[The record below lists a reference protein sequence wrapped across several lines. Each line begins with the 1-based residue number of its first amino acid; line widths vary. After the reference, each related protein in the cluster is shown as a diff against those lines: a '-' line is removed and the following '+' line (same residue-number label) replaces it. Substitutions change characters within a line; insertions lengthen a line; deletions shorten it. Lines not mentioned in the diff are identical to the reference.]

1 VREAVNIVHAE
12 GGRVLFV
19 ELTCPS
25 SVQEE
30 RVEAVSRAEFGKIRS
45 VRVLRELRETGAFD
59 VAALPDSGLKID
71 TGKIDAREA
80 ARTIASFFGLE

>member
-1 VREAVNIVHAE
+1 MEGE

-30 RVEAVSRAEFGKIRS
+30 RVEADSRAEFGKIRS
-45 VRVLRELRETGAFD
+45 VKVLRELRDSGAFE
-59 VAALPDSGLKID
+59 VGAMPDSGLKID
-71 TGKIDAREA
+71 TSAVQPKDA
-80 ARTIASFFGLE
+80 ARQICAFFRLKRKRAE